1 MMTCVSPIRESE
13 IDYLHK
19 IEGLSSLVRDRASD
33 EGWLT
38 YLDDAEQSPLQQA
51 INELARHL
59 RHIHFD
65 GDGCA

>member
-1 MMTCVSPIRESE
+1 MTCVPPPPESE
-13 IDYLHK
+13 IDYLRK
-19 IEGLSSLVRDRASD
+19 IEGLSNVVRDRASD

-38 YLDDAEQSPLQQA
+38 YLDDDAEQSSLQQA

-59 RHIHFD
+59 RHIHFE